1 MSGNEAADQVVSMS
15 LRGIEV
21 MAKISGE
28 GAKHLAVYLFAV
40 LQGQKQTRGRTRLE
54 NLLRSG
60 KELKVFAVRNEDL
73 PTFCKE
79 AKRYGVLYCAL
90 RDKKNVD
97 GLCDVMVRSED
108 ASKINRIVERFQLA
122 TVDTASI
129 KQDIEQARQ
138 EKQLDITEPE
148 RLTEAAENH
157 EPVAEETTPSE
168 TEISED
174 FLDELLGKPE
184 PPEGAEPGN
193 EVPEDVQPVQKEEP
207 LAEAGELEHP
217 HPIPP
222 HQAENLNQSEPL
234 SPSAPTSA
242 HSEASETISEP
253 PKQKVSVRQLLR
265 EIREENRAAEKR
277 RQQQQQ
283 EREPGLPKRKDR
295 GKTPVAVNAPVET
308 PKRSKRKRGKAK

>member
-1 MSGNEAADQVVSMS
+1 MS

-90 RDKKNVD
+90 RDKKSVD
-97 GLCDVMVRSED
+97 GMCDVMVRAED

-129 KQDIEQARQ
+129 KNEIEQARQ
-138 EKQLDITEPE
+138 EKQAGSMESERAMEAVEHKEPQSEEPE
-148 RLTEAAENH
+148 VPATA
-157 EPVAEETTPSE
+157 
-168 TEISED
+168 ISEE
-174 FLDELLGKPE
+174 FLDELLGKQE
-184 PPEGAEPGN
+184 PPEGVEPGN
-193 EVPEDVQPVQKEEP
+193 EVLEGELPVHEEP
-207 LAEAGELEHP
+207 LDEVEELEYLP
-217 HPIPP
+217 LPS
-222 HQAENLNQSEPL
+222 QSESQNQPEPL

-242 HSEASETISEP
+242 HSVASETILEQ

-265 EIREENRAAEKR
+265 EIREENRAAEKQ

-283 EREPGLPKRKDR
+283 EREPGLPKRKGR
-295 GKTPVAVNAPVET
+295 GKAPVAVNAPVET
-308 PKRSKRKRGKAK
+308 PNRSNRKRGKAK

>member
-28 GAKHLAVYLFAV
+28 GAKHLAAYLFAV

-97 GLCDVMVRSED
+97 GLCDVMVRTED

-129 KQDIEQARQ
+129 RQEIEQARQ
-138 EKQLDITEPE
+138 EKLPDSLEAE
-148 RLTEAAENH
+148 RAMEAAEH
-157 EPVAEETTPSE
+157 QEPVAEEQEAPAAA
-168 TEISED
+168 ISEE

-184 PPEGAEPGN
+184 PPEGVEQGN
-193 EVPEDVQPVQKEEP
+193 EARERDQQVHEEEP
-207 LAEAGELEHP
+207 RAEAEELE
-217 HPIPP
+217 
-222 HQAENLNQSEPL
+222 QLSLSRQSESQNQVERL
-234 SPSAPTSA
+234 SPSVPISA
-242 HSEASETISEP
+242 HREASEMIFEQ
-253 PKQKVSVRQLLR
+253 PKAKVSVRQLLR
-265 EIREENRAAEKR
+265 EIREESRAVEKQ
-277 RQQQQQ
+277 RQQQQK
-283 EREPGLPKRKDR
+283 ERELGLPKRKNR
-295 GKTPVAVNAPVET
+295 GMAPVAINAPIET
-308 PKRSKRKRGKAK
+308 PKRSKRKGKSK

>member
-15 LRGIEV
+15 LRSIEV

-28 GAKHLAVYLFAV
+28 GAKHLAAYLFAV

-97 GLCDVMVRSED
+97 GLCDVMVRAED

-129 KQDIEQARQ
+129 KQEIEQARQ
-138 EKQLDITEPE
+138 EKQPSSMEAERAMEAVEPQ
-148 RLTEAAENH
+148 
-157 EPVAEETTPSE
+157 ET
-168 TEISED
+168 ISED
-174 FLDELLGKPE
+174 PAAPSTAISEEFLDELLGKQEPLEEVEPE
-184 PPEGAEPGN
+184 N
-193 EVPEDVQPVQKEEP
+193 EVPESEQPVDVKEP
-207 LAEAGELEHP
+207 LAEVEEPEFLPLPRQSESR
-217 HPIPP
+217 
-222 HQAENLNQSEPL
+222 NQPEPL

-242 HSEASETISEP
+242 HSEASETIHEQ

-265 EIREENRAAEKR
+265 EIREENRAAEKQ
-277 RQQQQQ
+277 RQQQLQ
-283 EREPGLPKRKDR
+283 EREPGLPKRKGR
-295 GKTPVAVNAPVET
+295 GKAPVAVNAPVET
-308 PKRSKRKRGKAK
+308 PNRSNRKRGKAK

>member
-28 GAKHLAVYLFAV
+28 GAKHLAAYLFAV

-97 GLCDVMVRSED
+97 GLCDVMVRAED

-129 KQDIEQARQ
+129 KQEIEQARQ
-138 EKQLDITEPE
+138 ERQQGHLEAEPAM
-148 RLTEAAENH
+148 EAATTVEH
-157 EPVAEETTPSE
+157 EPVATEQEASTPA
-168 TEISED
+168 ISED

-184 PPEGAEPGN
+184 PREGAEQEN
-193 EVPEDVQPVQKEEP
+193 EVLESEQLVQEEEP
-207 LAEAGELEHP
+207 LSEAEPGQRHLP
-217 HPIPP
+217 R
-222 HQAENLNQSEPL
+222 QAESPSPPEPL

-242 HSEASETISEP
+242 HSEASGTIHEQP
-253 PKQKVSVRQLLR
+253 RPKVSVRQLLR
-265 EIREENRAAEKR
+265 ELREENRAAEKR
-277 RQQQQQ
+277 RQEQQK
-283 EREPGLPKRKDR
+283 EREPDLPKRKER
-295 GKTPVAVNAPVET
+295 STAPANVSASTET
-308 PKRSKRKRGKAK
+308 PKRSKRKEKAK